1 MIIIIMNFIKK
12 LLLKIKV
19 RYGILFPSLIFLC
32 TLINFIAALWI
43 SSFIYEPNI
52 TNKFSM
58 FAVMFFPF
66 TSIIIGVIV
75 IIKFIVDAILKKEGS
90 HLKLVIVVIMG
101 LMTVVPSIF
110 ISNIST
116 YIIKTNLNLF
126 LDQNINSSVEYVI
139 DISNREITD
148 KQKYMSGIIDKV
160 GINYFNNLFYN
171 MEIGYYKYNEISRI
185 IKESEYFNN
194 IVFLSNS
201 YNVNNIIFFN
211 SANYIP
217 LDINYKLNNTNI
229 IFINSEYNGSFYV
242 NAIIP
247 LSYSN
252 NYVIWSEAMPKNYI
266 ETRNNALETFRIYNS
281 VNMFNNEF
289 SVILNLLYIFILGV
303 STFFS
308 IIFGIALSRLITRPV
323 SLILNATNSITNA
336 DFNIDMKLGGVHDM
350 RNLIHRFNVMAR
362 ALKYHRDRENTR
374 ARLETWREAAIKVA
388 HEIKNPLMPII
399 MNAELIERKIS
410 VNMTDKDVERTKKS
424 ANIIIKN
431 ANVISGL
438 VKSFSEFSFA
448 IKLSDNK
455 QSINEALIEV
465 LDSFKNI
472 STIQF
477 SVVLSKHDYF
487 INMDREKLVMAFR
500 NLIKNAIE
508 AMEKSSRSI
517 IYISSYHEIIDL
529 NEFFI
534 ISITDTGIGIE
545 KNNLH
550 KIFEPYFTSKEKGT
564 GIGLSTVEKIISEH
578 NGTIDVESIVGEGT
592 TFFVKFMIES

>member
-1 MIIIIMNFIKK
+1 MNFINKI
-12 LLLKIKV
+12 LLKIKN
-19 RYGILFPSLIFLC
+19 RYGILFPSLICLF
-32 TLINFIAALWI
+32 TIINLIGTLWI

-52 TNKFSM
+52 TNQFYMFS
-58 FAVMFFPF
+58 VMFFPL
-66 TSIIIGVIV
+66 TSITIGVIV
-75 IIKFIVDAILKKEGS
+75 IIKFIVDAIMKKEGS
-90 HLKLVIVVIMG
+90 HLKLVIVFIMG
-101 LMTVVPSIF
+101 LMTVIPSMV
-110 ISNIST
+110 ISKIST

-126 LDQNINSSVEYVI
+126 LDESINSSVEYVI
-139 DISNREITD
+139 DISNREIID
-148 KQKYMSGIIDKV
+148 KQEFMSGIIEKV

-171 MEIGYYKYNEISRI
+171 LGTGYSEYEDISQT
-185 IKESEYFNN
+185 IKSSEYFNN

-201 YNVNNIIFFN
+201 YNANNIIFFN

-217 LDINYKLNNTNI
+217 LDINYKLTNTNT
-229 IFINSEYNGSFYV
+229 IFINSEYNGSFYI

-252 NYVIWSEAMPKNYI
+252 NYVIWSETMPKNYI
-266 ETRNNALETFRIYNS
+266 EVRNNALESFRIYNS
-281 VNMFNNEF
+281 VNMFTNEF
-289 SVILNLLYIFILGV
+289 SMILSLLYIFVLGI
-303 STFFS
+303 SAFFS
-308 IIFGIALSRLITRPV
+308 IVLGIALSRLITRPI

-399 MNAELIERKIS
+399 MNAELIDRKIS
-410 VNMTDKDVERTKKS
+410 VNMTEKDVERVKKS
-424 ANIIIKN
+424 SNIIIKN
-431 ANVISGL
+431 ANVISNL
-438 VKSFSEFSFA
+438 VRSFSEFSFA
-448 IKLSDNK
+448 IKLSDEK
-455 QSINEALIEV
+455 QSINSALMEV
-465 LDSFKNI
+465 LESFKSINNI
-472 STIQF
+472 KF

-487 INMDREKLVMAFR
+487 INMDKEKLIMAFR
-500 NLIKNAIE
+500 NLIKNAVE
-508 AMEKSSRSI
+508 AMEKSSISV

-545 KNNLH
+545 TNNLH

-578 NGTIDVESIVGEGT
+578 NGTIDVESIPDEGT
-592 TFFVKFMIES
+592 TFFIKFMVES

>member
-1 MIIIIMNFIKK
+1 MNFIKK
-12 LLLKIKV
+12 ILLKIKN
-19 RYGILFPSLIFLC
+19 RYGILFPSLICFF
-32 TLINFIAALWI
+32 TLVNLIATLWI

-52 TNKFSM
+52 TNQFYMFS
-58 FAVMFFPF
+58 VMFFPL

-75 IIKFIVDAILKKEGS
+75 IIKFIVDAIMKKEGS
-90 HLKLVIVVIMG
+90 HLKLVIVLIMG
-101 LMTVVPSIF
+101 LMTVLPSIV
-110 ISNIST
+110 ISKIST

-139 DISNREITD
+139 DISNREISE
-148 KQKYMSGIIDKV
+148 KQAFMSEIIEKV
-160 GINYFNNLFYN
+160 GINYFNDLFYN
-171 MEIGYYKYNEISRI
+171 LGTGYSEYEDISQNIRN
-185 IKESEYFNN
+185 SEYFNN

-217 LDINYKLNNTNI
+217 LDINYKLTNTNTL
-229 IFINSEYNGSFYV
+229 FINSEYNGSFYV

-252 NYVIWSEAMPKNYI
+252 NYVIWSETMPNNYI
-266 ETRNNALETFRIYNS
+266 KIRNNALETFRIYNS
-281 VNMFNNEF
+281 VNMFTNEF
-289 SVILNLLYIFILGV
+289 SMILSLLYIFVLGI
-303 STFFS
+303 SAFFS
-308 IIFGIALSRLITRPV
+308 IILGIALSRLITRPI

-399 MNAELIERKIS
+399 MNAELIDRKIS
-410 VNMTDKDVERTKKS
+410 VNMTEKDVARAKNS
-424 ANIIIKN
+424 SSIIIKN
-431 ANVISGL
+431 ANVISNL
-438 VKSFSEFSFA
+438 VRSFSEFSFA
-448 IKLSDNK
+448 IKLSDEK
-455 QSINEALIEV
+455 QSINAALVEV
-465 LDSFKNI
+465 LESFRNI
-472 STIQF
+472 NTIKF
-477 SVVLSKHDYF
+477 SVVLSKHDHF
-487 INMDREKLVMAFR
+487 INMDREKLIMAFR

-508 AMEKSSRSI
+508 AMEKSSRSV

-578 NGTIDVESIVGEGT
+578 NGTIDVESIPDEGT
-592 TFFVKFMIES
+592 TFFIKFMVES

>member
-1 MIIIIMNFIKK
+1 MNFIKK
-12 LLLKIKV
+12 ILLKIKN
-19 RYGILFPSLIFLC
+19 RYGILFPSLICFF
-32 TLINFIAALWI
+32 TLVNFIATLWI
-43 SSFIYEPNI
+43 SGFIYEPNI
-52 TNKFSM
+52 TNQFYMFS
-58 FAVMFFPF
+58 VMFFPL

-75 IIKFIVDAILKKEGS
+75 IIKFIVDAIMKKEGS
-90 HLKLVIVVIMG
+90 HLKLVIVLIMG
-101 LMTVVPSIF
+101 LMTVLPSIV
-110 ISNIST
+110 ISKIST

-139 DISNREITD
+139 DISNREITE
-148 KQKYMSGIIDKV
+148 KQDFMSEIIEKV

-171 MEIGYYKYNEISRI
+171 LGTGYSEYEDVSQTIRN
-185 IKESEYFNN
+185 SEYFNN

-201 YNVNNIIFFN
+201 YNVNNVIFFN

-217 LDINYKLNNTNI
+217 LDINYKLTNTNTL
-229 IFINSEYNGSFYV
+229 FINSEYNGSFYV

-252 NYVIWSEAMPKNYI
+252 NYVIWSETMPNNYI
-266 ETRNNALETFRIYNS
+266 SIRNNALETFRIYNS
-281 VNMFNNEF
+281 VNMFTNEF
-289 SVILNLLYIFILGV
+289 SMILSLLYIFVLGI
-303 STFFS
+303 SAFFS
-308 IIFGIALSRLITRPV
+308 IILGIALSRLITRPI

-399 MNAELIERKIS
+399 MNAELIDRKIS
-410 VNMTDKDVERTKKS
+410 VNMTEKDVARAKNS
-424 ANIIIKN
+424 SNIIIKN
-431 ANVISGL
+431 ANVISSL
-438 VKSFSEFSFA
+438 VRSFSEFSFA
-448 IKLSDNK
+448 IKLSDEK
-455 QSINEALIEV
+455 QSINSALIEV
-465 LDSFKNI
+465 LESFKNI
-472 STIQF
+472 NTIKF
-477 SVVLSKHDYF
+477 SVVLSKHDHF
-487 INMDREKLVMAFR
+487 INMDREKLIMAFR

-508 AMEKSSRSI
+508 AMEKSSISV

-578 NGTIDVESIVGEGT
+578 NGTIDVESIPDEGT
-592 TFFVKFMIES
+592 TFFIKFMVES

>member
-1 MIIIIMNFIKK
+1 MNFIKK
-12 LLLKIKV
+12 TISKIKT
-19 RYGILFPSLIFLC
+19 RYGILFPSIICFFIIL
-32 TLINFIAALWI
+32 NFIAALCI

-52 TNKFSM
+52 TNQFYMFS
-58 FAVMFFPF
+58 VMFFPL
-66 TSIIIGVIV
+66 TSILIGVIV
-75 IIKFIVDAILKKEGS
+75 IIKFIVDAIMKKEGS
-90 HLKLVIVVIMG
+90 HLKLVIVLIMG
-101 LMTVVPSIF
+101 LMTVVPSLF
-110 ISNIST
+110 ISKIST

-126 LDQNINSSVEYVI
+126 LDQKISSSVEYVI
-139 DISNREITD
+139 DISNQE
-148 KQKYMSGIIDKV
+148 IIDKQIFMSNVIDSV
-160 GINYFNNLFYN
+160 GIRYFNNLYYN
-171 MEIGYYKYNEISRI
+171 LEIGHIKYEDISKI
-185 IKESEYFNN
+185 IKSSEYFNN

-201 YNVNNIIFFN
+201 YNLNNIIFFN

-217 LDINYKLNNTNI
+217 LDINYKLTNTNI
-229 IFINSEYNGSFYV
+229 LFINSEYNGSFYV

-247 LSYSN
+247 LSYKN
-252 NYVIWSEAMPKNYI
+252 NYVIWSESMPKNYI
-266 ETRNNALETFRIYNS
+266 EVRNNALETFRIYNS
-281 VNMFNNEF
+281 VNMFTNEF
-289 SVILNLLYIFILGV
+289 SMILSLLYIFVLGI
-303 STFFS
+303 SAFFS
-308 IIFGIALSRLITRPV
+308 IIFGIALSRLITRPI

-410 VNMTDKDVERTKKS
+410 TNMTDKDVEKAKKS
-424 ANIIIKN
+424 SNIIIKN
-431 ANVISGL
+431 ANVISNL
-438 VKSFSEFSFA
+438 VRSFSEFSFA
-448 IKLSDNK
+448 IRLSDEK
-455 QSINEALIEV
+455 QSINSALIEV
-465 LDSFKNI
+465 LESFKNI
-472 STIQF
+472 NTIKF

-487 INMDREKLVMAFR
+487 INMDKEKLIMAFR

-508 AMEKSSRSI
+508 AMEKSSRSV

-545 KNNLH
+545 NNNLH

-578 NGTIDVESIVGEGT
+578 NGTIDVESIPGEGT
-592 TFFVKFMIES
+592 TFFIKFMIES

>member
-1 MIIIIMNFIKK
+1 MNIIKK
-12 LLLKIKV
+12 LLLAVKS
-19 RYGILFPSLIFLC
+19 RYGILFPSLISF
-32 TLINFIAALWI
+32 FILVNLVASVWI

-52 TNKFSM
+52 TNQFYIFS
-58 FAVMFFPF
+58 VLFFPL
-66 TSIIIGVIV
+66 TSIIIGIIF
-75 IIKFIVDAILKKEGS
+75 IIKFITNALMKKEGS
-90 HLKLVIVVIMG
+90 HLKLVIVLIIV
-101 LMTVVPSIF
+101 LMTVIPSLLL
-110 ISNIST
+110 SKIST

-126 LDQNINSSVEYVI
+126 LDHNINSSVSYIV
-139 DISNREITD
+139 DLSNREIID
-148 KQKYMSGIIDKV
+148 KQKFMSDIIKKV
-160 GINYFNNLFYN
+160 GIEYFNNLYRSLEVGK
-171 MEIGYYKYNEISRI
+171 MDYEIINKI
-185 IKESEYFNN
+185 IDDSEYFNN

-201 YNVNNIIFFN
+201 YNANNIIFFN

-217 LDINYKLNNTNI
+217 LDINYKLENKDI
-229 IFINSEYNGSFYV
+229 LFINSEYNGFFYV
-242 NAIIP
+242 NAVIP
-247 LSYSN
+247 LSYGN
-252 NYVIWSEAMPKNYI
+252 NYVIWSESMSKNYI
-266 ETRNNALETFRIYNS
+266 EIRNNALEAFRIYNS
-281 VNMFNNEF
+281 VSMFANEF
-289 SVILNLLYIFILGV
+289 SIILSILYIFILGI
-303 STFFS
+303 SAFFS
-308 IIFGIALSRLITRPV
+308 IIFGIILSRLITRPV

-410 VNMTDKDVERTKKS
+410 VNMTDNDVQKYKNS

-431 ANVISGL
+431 ANIIINL
-438 VKSFSEFSFA
+438 IKSFSEFSFS
-448 IKLSDNK
+448 IKLSNNK
-455 QSINEALIEV
+455 QSVNAALLEV

-472 STIQF
+472 NTVKFNVI
-477 SVVLSKHDYF
+477 LSRHDYF
-487 INMDREKLVMAFR
+487 INMDREKLIMAFR
-500 NLIKNAIE
+500 NLIKNALE
-508 AMEKSSRSI
+508 AMEQSKSSI

-545 KNNLH
+545 KNNIH

-578 NGTIDVESIVGEGT
+578 SGTIDVESIQGEGT
-592 TFFVKFMIES
+592 TFFIKFMIES